1 MHQGK
6 FNLIWRAYTDHLR
19 EMLHNMMTSNE
30 LTDVTLV
37 SEDRKQFKA
46 HKVVLSA
53 TSTVFESI
61 ISQSSLSNAIIY
73 LRGIQSH
80 EIESILEFIYL
91 GKATFYEDRMNEF
104 LNVAKSLDIKEI
116 SKDIE
121 APESDNHDDVEEK
134 EFEQTHE
141 LPVYNDVDKKIL
153 ENDIQEEKQ
162 IRSKFDNKYQCEEC
176 NYKATR
182 LFNLRQ
188 HIEGIHDGVKYPCK
202 HCNYTATRV
211 SHLQRHIKSIHN
223 GVKYPCKQCNYK
235 AKDPSNLQ
243 RHIKSIH
250 EGIRYPSE
258 QSNYKATLLDNL
270 QKHS

>member
-1 MHQGK
+1 MNEKK
-6 FNLIWRAYTDHLR
+6 FDLTWHTYTDHLR
-19 EMLHNMMTSNE
+19 EMLHNMITSNE

-91 GKATFYEDRMNEF
+91 GKATFYKDRMNEF

-116 SKDIE
+116 NKDIE
-121 APESDNHDDVEEK
+121 ASESDNHDDVEEK

-211 SHLQRHIKSIHN
+211 SHLQRHIKSIHD